1 MQSVLNEES
10 IFDTINS
17 VLKTVNSIT
26 NRDDKG
32 KNNKNLKPYSIIS

>member
-17 VLKTVNSIT
+17 VLKTVNKVT
-26 NRDDKG
+26 NRDSKG
-32 KNNKNLKPYSIIS
+32 KSRYTC